1 MDTIDNLESFRK
13 ELTTLIN
20 RYSLEGVEGGN
31 VPDYILADVM
41 VNALLSFNM
50 NHKAVCKW
58 YGVELEPG
66 STRLVSN
73 AEKENRVTRGTE

>member
-1 MDTIDNLESFRK
+1 MGETERIEEFRK

-20 RYSLEGVEGGN
+20 LYSLEGIEDGN

-41 VNALLSFNM
+41 INALLSFNM

-66 STRLVSN
+66 KSRFVDME
-73 AEKENRVTRGTE
+73 APEE

>member
-1 MDTIDNLESFRK
+1 MDEISKK
-13 ELTTLIN
+13 EVRFLAFKQEIAALIN
-20 RYSLEGVEGGN
+20 RYSFEGEEGGN

-41 VNALLSFNM
+41 LNALLSFNM

-66 STRLVSN
+66 NKRFIG
-73 AEKENRVTRGTE
+73 A

>member
-1 MDTIDNLESFRK
+1 MSLAIMGETERIEGFRK

-31 VPDYILADVM
+31 VPDHILADVM
-41 VNALLSFNM
+41 INALLSFNM

-66 STRLVSN
+66 NKRFI
-73 AEKENRVTRGTE
+73 ADDENEG